1 MTWGA
6 WPACTRAI
14 PPRKALAVR
23 TTIGEQIG
31 RRGGTNTNEA
41 LENTLNRARKLLS
54 DTLALLELENER
66 FFKTELDTDEKA
78 HLDTVMDL
86 VKRTQKAMQTVID
99 IEVKYGL
106 SPDNSRSELDLE
118 AARVEILDRLG
129 RLTRAAA

>member
-1 MTWGA
+1 M
-6 WPACTRAI
+6 
-14 PPRKALAVR
+14 R
-23 TTIGEQIG
+23 TTIDEQIG
-31 RRGGTNTNEA
+31 RRGGAYTKEE
-41 LENTLNRARKLLS
+41 LENTLNRARKLLA

-99 IEVKYGL
+99 IEVKYEL
-106 SPDNSRSELDLE
+106 SPHNARSQLDLE

-129 RLTRAAA
+129 RLSCAAA

>member
-1 MTWGA
+1 M
-6 WPACTRAI
+6 
-14 PPRKALAVR
+14 R
-23 TTIGEQIG
+23 TTIDEQIG
-31 RRGGTNTNEA
+31 RRGGAYTKEE
-41 LENTLNRARKLLS
+41 LENTINRARKLLA

-106 SPDNSRSELDLE
+106 SPDNSHNQLDLE

-129 RLTRAAA
+129 RLSRAAA

>member
-1 MTWGA
+1 V
-6 WPACTRAI
+6 PACVGDSS
-14 PPRKALAVR
+14 RKALTVR
-23 TTIGEQIG
+23 TTIDEQVG
-31 RRGGTNTNEA
+31 RRGGATNEA

-54 DTLALLELENER
+54 DTLALLELENEK

-78 HLDTVMDL
+78 HLDNVMDL

-106 SPDNSRSELDLE
+106 SSENTRSQLDLE
-118 AARVEILDRLG
+118 AARVEVLDRLS

>member
-1 MTWGA
+1 MTQA
-6 WPACTRAI
+6 WSAWVGDPS
-14 PPRKALAVR
+14 RKALSVR
-23 TTIGEQIG
+23 TTIDEQIG
-31 RRGGTNTNEA
+31 RRGGAYTTEE
-41 LENTLNRARKLLS
+41 LENTLNRARKLLA

-66 FFKTELDTDEKA
+66 FFKTELDKNEKA

-106 SPDNSRSELDLE
+106 SPDKHLSQLDLE

-129 RLTRAAA
+129 RLSLAAA

>member
-1 MTWGA
+1 
-6 WPACTRAI
+6 
-14 PPRKALAVR
+14 VR
-23 TTIGEQIG
+23 TTIEEQIG
-31 RRGGTNTNEA
+31 RQVGASTNEA

-78 HLDTVMDL
+78 HLDTVMDM

-106 SPDNSRSELDLE
+106 SSDNGRSQLDLE
-118 AARVEILDRLG
+118 AARVEVLDRLS